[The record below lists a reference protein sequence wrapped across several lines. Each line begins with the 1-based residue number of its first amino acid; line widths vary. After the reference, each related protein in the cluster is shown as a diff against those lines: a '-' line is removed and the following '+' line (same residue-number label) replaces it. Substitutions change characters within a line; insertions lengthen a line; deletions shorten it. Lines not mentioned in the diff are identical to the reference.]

1 MFFYASS
8 DIYPGLTWRNPFSNQ
23 KTKLNTQIITRHL
36 KFAEYCVQE
45 LKKSVVEKGEGSK
58 EMSRVT

>member
-36 KFAEYCVQE
+36 KFAEYCVQ
-45 LKKSVVEKGEGSK
+45 
-58 EMSRVT
+58 